1 MPPKK
6 NYSKKDILNAG
17 MEIVREAGFSFI
29 SARNIAKKISS
40 SQIPIYSN
48 YSSIDEVKIEVRN
61 SFRDL
66 MYKFMENDYTENKVL
81 NAAIGVCIFAREEK
95 DAFEELF
102 FTDENIK
109 ENIKEFVGEVYKKFE
124 KEDRF
129 KRVTPEALNELLIDM
144 WIYTHGLAVIINR
157 NLIENISDE
166 EITKRIFKV
175 SQIIIKEKSKGENDG
190 QEI

>member
-6 NYSKKDILNAG
+6 NYSKKDILDAG

-48 YSSIDEVKIEVRN
+48 YLSIDEVKSDIRN

-66 MYKFMENDYTENKVL
+66 MYKFMENNYTENKVL

-95 DAFEELF
+95 KAFEELF

-124 KEDRF
+124 KEERF
-129 KRVTPEALNELLIDM
+129 KGILPEVLKELLTDI

-175 SQIIIKEKSKGENDG
+175 SQIIIKEKSKGENYG
-190 QEI
+190 KEI

>member
-95 DAFEELF
+95 KAFEELF

-166 EITKRIFKV
+166 EITKRILKV
-175 SQIIIKEKSKGENDG
+175 SQIIIKEKYKGENDG

>member
-1 MPPKK
+1 
-6 NYSKKDILNAG
+6 

-95 DAFEELF
+95 EAFEELF

>member
-95 DAFEELF
+95 KAFEELF

>member
-95 DAFEELF
+95 KAFEELF

-175 SQIIIKEKSKGENDG
+175 SQIIIKEKYKGENDG

>member
-1 MPPKK
+1 
-6 NYSKKDILNAG
+6 

-95 DAFEELF
+95 KAFEELF

-175 SQIIIKEKSKGENDG
+175 SQIIIKEKYKGENDG

>member
-6 NYSKKDILNAG
+6 NYSKKDILDAG

-95 DAFEELF
+95 KAFEELF

-109 ENIKEFVGEVYKKFE
+109 ENIKEFLGEVYKKFE

-129 KRVTPEALNELLIDM
+129 KGISPELLNELLIDI